1 MKRTRKPIAEFAY
14 EFGGQLYRLKA
25 SPKVVA
31 AARRAY
37 KRIHGR
43 EGDE

>member
-1 MKRTRKPIAEFAY
+1 MKRTRTPIAEFAY
-14 EFGGQLYRLKA
+14 EFGGRFFRLKA

-31 AARRAY
+31 AARRAF
-37 KRIHGR
+37 KRVHGR